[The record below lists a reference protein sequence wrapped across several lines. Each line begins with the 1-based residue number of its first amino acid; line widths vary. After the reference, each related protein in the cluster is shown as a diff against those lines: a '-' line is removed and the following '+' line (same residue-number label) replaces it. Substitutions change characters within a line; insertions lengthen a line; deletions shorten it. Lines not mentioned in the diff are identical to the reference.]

1 MQKVDRLK
9 IVDVKRER
17 YLQKQGNSYWK
28 TTDESG
34 AAQVIDTDGAPRCA
48 RASSRR
54 RT

>member
-1 MQKVDRLK
+1 M
-9 IVDVKRER
+9 KRER

-34 AAQVIDTDGAPRCA
+34 DAQIIGREADRRCG
-48 RASSRR
+48 RASWKG